1 MYDATALCL
10 RYRADP
16 PSHVTRRHRH
26 ERERDGPE
34 YGVAPQYLLC
44 GLASSA
50 PSHTGATAAP
60 ASRRSGS
67 TEGTNTR
74 PQIRHD
80 SNRALLGAM
89 ARECTLRGWLS
100 CAGPQLPQHTQLSRG
115 AVATRMQS
123 PRSEVA
129 PPRSG
134 STLVGS
140 PPFGWHP
147 SPPMMRSQASPIA
160 LESTQLHQAQF
171 SAARPQS

>member
-10 RYRADP
+10 RCRADP

-26 ERERDGPE
+26 EREHDGPE
-34 YGVAPQYLLC
+34 YGVAPQCLLC

-50 PSHTGATAAP
+50 SSHTGATAAP
-60 ASRRSGS
+60 ASRRSVS

-74 PQIRHD
+74 PQIRHH

-123 PRSEVA
+123 PLSEVA
-129 PPRSG
+129 PPRGRWTGACIVQVPVHPPALRSATDMT
-134 STLVGS
+134 SPRDSVVG
-140 PPFGWHP
+140 
-147 SPPMMRSQASPIA
+147 RSQGASR
-160 LESTQLHQAQF
+160 LGDTL
-171 SAARPQS
+171 